1 MKVLVPIDGSDNSM
15 RAVNYALGM
24 AKKNP
29 DTKFTLLAVATM
41 RMEELLANLS
51 KLQKHDSELV
61 NFTEL
66 QKQLEEAPKSVL
78 ENVKALFEE
87 SGIQVETVMLVG
99 DPANRI
105 IQYITDKG
113 FENIIMGSRGMGVL
127 KSAILGSVAYKVL
140 AKTNIPVTIIK

>member
-1 MKVLVPIDGSDNSM
+1 MKVLVPIDGSNNSM

-29 DTKFTLLAVATM
+29 ETKFTLLAVATM

-51 KLQKHDSELV
+51 KLQRHDSELV

-105 IQYITDKG
+105 IQYIADKG

>member
-1 MKVLVPIDGSDNSM
+1 MKVLVPVDGSDNSM

-29 DTKFTLLAVATM
+29 ETKFTLLAVATM

-51 KLQKHDSELV
+51 KLQRHDSELV

-105 IQYITDKG
+105 IQYIADKG